1 MTKLTHGD
9 SHVTDRSEWAYGSP
23 TLFHMSAIP
32 ASRSIRS
39 ADVVNEQI
47 RDLWVRT
54 GGRLNPE
61 DRAEY
66 ESLVT
71 EWASAIGSGVAQHA

>member
-1 MTKLTHGD
+1 
-9 SHVTDRSEWAYGSP
+9 
-23 TLFHMSAIP
+23 MSAIP
-32 ASRSIRS
+32 ASRAVRS

-47 RDLWVRT
+47 RGLWART
-54 GGRLNPE
+54 GGHLNPE

-71 EWASAIGSGVAQHA
+71 EWATAIGGGVAQRA